1 MRVFIHLKDDLLKDP
16 GTTPSKWRANAHRA
30 ISNTQNVVKAA
41 ERRIYGDKSYFVHKE
56 QRKVKGR
63 DNVELASD
71 DKVIELSSDDGLG
84 RPYSRTMTT
93 KGKDKAVNDSETGEL
108 REGHKDKDNDDADAG
123 GDLGDDRDLGDNR
136 C

>member
-1 MRVFIHLKDDLLKDP
+1 MRVFIHLKDDLLKDL
-16 GTTPSKWRANAHRA
+16 GTTPSKWRANTHRA

-71 DKVIELSSDDGLG
+71 DKVIELSSDDG
-84 RPYSRTMTT
+84 
-93 KGKDKAVNDSETGEL
+93 SERL
-108 REGHKDKDNDDADAG
+108 IAG
-123 GDLGDDRDLGDNR
+123 L
-136 C
+136 